1 MKKNILTYLGGMVVL
16 CSLLSSCVSTPSPSS
31 NTTPNSTRP
40 QIVTPNHSL
49 TKDKEEKYTE
59 LTKTDHFDTITIKE
73 ELDYLT
79 TDISYPSFDEYIG
92 LDKYVENLVQ
102 SGWNEFKEKSELSW
116 KEIAEL
122 NSYSLPPYEYYV
134 KFSVFDNKNIIS
146 IYLEIYSFNGGA
158 HGQTNIKTV
167 NYDKNTEKFL
177 TITEATNL
185 SYEELAECSRKYLYK
200 TLIEDEKFEID
211 GETVLLLDEMR
222 EEGTYPI
229 AGNYEAFTI
238 NDDILSIYFE
248 PAKVAPHYYGIQ
260 TVEIKLQNK

>member
-1 MKKNILTYLGGMVVL
+1 MKKNILTYFGSIVVA
-16 CSLLSSCVSTPSPSS
+16 SLFLFSCVSTSSPSS
-31 NTTPNSTRP
+31 DDVATSITSTKP
-40 QIVTPNHSL
+40 THSF
-49 TKDKEEKYTE
+49 TNDTEERYTE
-59 LTKTDHFDTITIKE
+59 LIKNQNYKTITIKE

-79 TDISYPSFDEYIG
+79 TDISYPSFDEYKG

-102 SGWNEFKEKSELSW
+102 SGWNDFKEKSETSW
-116 KEIAEL
+116 NEIAEL
-122 NSYSLPPYEYYV
+122 NSYSLPPYEYCVDFTVY
-134 KFSVFDNKNIIS
+134 DNKDIIS
-146 IYLEIYSFNGGA
+146 IILEIYSFNGGA

-177 TITEATNL
+177 TITEATKL
-185 SYEELAECSRKYLYK
+185 SYDEIADSCRKYLYK

-222 EEGTYPI
+222 EEGTSPI

-238 NDDILSIYFE
+238 NGDVLSIYFE

-260 TVEIKLQNK
+260 TVEIKLQIK